1 VALVEVS
8 YSEKEVRCREGP
20 PSRREVMEV
29 CDIMVG
35 LGKTVASR
43 HVPARGDAA
52 ASAAGGVPMIG
63 CHGYSSRLEMMSA
76 DVDTGQLLVQ
86 FTQLKQKARA
96 MVLSQL
102 LATTLAEVGR
112 APLRM
117 QRLRLPNALDT
128 AKGAFAFV
136 LRGVLS
142 AAECEEMIHAAELR
156 GFERALISDGEPS
169 QQQVLDLGIRH
180 AHRNMW
186 DDPGTAS
193 TIFSRVRGHLPLGP
207 QAFGLAEEGG
217 GGGGGGGGASDR
229 ACRGVGDTLRTLC
242 ARFVHALR
250 APLGRV

>member
-1 VALVEVS
+1 
-8 YSEKEVRCREGP
+8 
-20 PSRREVMEV
+20 
-29 CDIMVG
+29 
-35 LGKTVASR
+35 
-43 HVPARGDAA
+43 
-52 ASAAGGVPMIG
+52 
-63 CHGYSSRLEMMSA
+63 MMSA

-186 DDPGTAS
+186 DDPGTAA
-193 TIFSRVRGHLPLGP
+193 TLFSRVRGHLPLGP
-207 QAFGLAEEGG
+207 QAFGLAEEE
-217 GGGGGGGGASDR
+217 GGGGGGGASDR
-229 ACRGVGDTLRTLC
+229 ACRGVGDALRTLC
-242 ARFVHALR
+242 VLRLGVLRLGVSDGVHTAAAAESAAALS
-250 APLGRV
+250 AL